1 MSVAEVQAPRPRR
14 IPARILRSGW
24 SRRAVATM
32 VLCFVVCAGRSL
44 QVWSQLHLGGFDVG
58 IFDQGIRDYAHFRL
72 PVSEMKNVH
81 HNFPPDYSLLGDH
94 FSPILA
100 LLAPLY
106 WIWSDP
112 RVLLL
117 AQAALFATGV
127 PLVRRIARRS
137 FADLRVAVP
146 TERLVDL
153 TGLVYATG
161 WPLMSAAG
169 AGFHEVAF
177 AVPFTLLLLDA
188 AATRRYRLAGL
199 AALLLC
205 LCKED
210 LGLIVGVFGLVLLLR
225 AWRAGDR
232 AGKVTGAAMLVLGP
246 LVSMIQIE
254 VLLPAMGGVRGYYW
268 DYDRLGADPVGVLTN
283 VATHPWILV
292 TAATDQGVKLQ
303 LIGWIVASLAL
314 LPLGSLTSLCWLPLL
329 AERLYSNNPN
339 HWTVTNQYDAFIW
352 PFLLVAAIETFA
364 RLAPLLTRTRLYAVG
379 ALTLTT
385 ALLTSAALGLVGWVL
400 PADERP
406 TPMAQALI
414 DAAREIPAGASVE
427 ATNNVAPRL
436 LEDHPVVIA
445 DETPRCMDYVLLPS
459 EPILTFG
466 FLTPQGP
473 VQRAHLLERHGY
485 AVVSDEGGAILLRKT
500 AAADV
505 PGCRLPGPGSIP
517 VREQVPPGQRLPL
530 FSGAFVG

>member
-1 MSVAEVQAPRPRR
+1 MTGTAVETPRPRR
-14 IPARILRSGW
+14 IPVGSRV
-24 SRRAVATM
+24 SRRTLATM
-32 VLCFVVCAGRSL
+32 LLCFVVCAGRSL
-44 QVWSQLHLGGFDVG
+44 QVWSQLHLGGFDIG
-58 IFDQGIRDYAHFRL
+58 IFDQGIRAYAHLHL

-81 HNFPPDYSLLGDH
+81 HNFPPGYSLLGDH

-106 WIWSDP
+106 WIWDDP

-117 AQAALFATGV
+117 AQAALFAAGV

-137 FADLRVAVP
+137 FAHLRLAIP
-146 TERLVDL
+146 SERLVDVV
-153 TGLVYATG
+153 GLVYATG

-169 AGFHEVAF
+169 AGFHEVSF

-199 AALLLC
+199 AAVLLC

-210 LGLIVGVFGLVLLLR
+210 LGLIVGVFGVVLLLR
-225 AWRAGDR
+225 SLRAGDR
-232 AGKVTGAAMLVLGP
+232 AGKVTGVAMLVLGP
-246 LVSMIQIE
+246 VVSAIQIE

-268 DYDRLGADPVGVLTN
+268 DYDRLGPDPVGVVTN
-283 VATHPWILV
+283 VLGHPWLLV

-329 AERLYSNNPN
+329 AERLYSTNPN
-339 HWTVTNQYDAFIW
+339 HWTVTNQYDAFLW

-364 RLAPLLTRTRLYAVG
+364 RIAPRLSTARLRALG
-379 ALTLTT
+379 GLTLVT
-385 ALLTSAALGLVGWVL
+385 ALLTSSALGLFGWMWPPDL
-400 PADERP
+400 QASP
-406 TPMAQALI
+406 TAQALI
-414 DAAREIPAGASVE
+414 DAANRIPAGASVE

-436 LEDHPVVIA
+436 LSDHYVVIA
-445 DETPRCMDYVLLPS
+445 DEVPRCLDYVLLPS

-466 FLTPQGP
+466 FLTPEGP
-473 VQRAHLLERHGY
+473 VTRARMLERHGY
-485 AVVSDEGGAILLRKT
+485 VVVSDEGGAILLRKT
-500 AAADV
+500 PRADV
-505 PGCRLPGPGSIP
+505 PGCHLPGPNSVP
-517 VREQVPPGQRLPL
+517 VREEVPPGQRLPL
-530 FSGAFVG
+530 FSGAFHG